1 MRLPGRLWKQRR
13 SASGRQPL
21 TAAVDTPE
29 GVVADPFHTLDSA
42 RWQLFAGSW
51 KHSPG
56 RLEQQQDGPRRAA
69 LRLLKPH
76 PQDFDAS
83 VRFTILGGSQYR
95 SVGLSFDG
103 APGDPAADSGI
114 DYHEQNLY
122 ISGQSPGSKIHA
134 AWNAGG
140 RWNYPPTPAMRH
152 LPITLGTEYWLR
164 VQVRGPLLNASL
176 NGVPLLACNLSAER
190 RPGTMQ
196 ITTFDAIVAIHE
208 FQLAPLDP
216 ATALR
221 AAGSLSADGVPAAPD
236 PVAAQQDLETAEA
249 AVELAAAEVSEVE
262 TRAAAL
268 RAIWRDAAAAVRQET
283 HAAAIRRRA
292 DAGGC
297 NRATFIE
304 GCRSAIISEPR
315 LTVPLRR
322 LRR

>member
-1 MRLPGRLWKQRR
+1 
-13 SASGRQPL
+13 
-21 TAAVDTPE
+21 
-29 GVVADPFHTLDSA
+29 
-42 RWQLFAGSW
+42 
-51 KHSPG
+51 
-56 RLEQQQDGPRRAA
+56 
-69 LRLLKPH
+69 
-76 PQDFDAS
+76 
-83 VRFTILGGSQYR
+83 
-95 SVGLSFDG
+95 VGLSFDG